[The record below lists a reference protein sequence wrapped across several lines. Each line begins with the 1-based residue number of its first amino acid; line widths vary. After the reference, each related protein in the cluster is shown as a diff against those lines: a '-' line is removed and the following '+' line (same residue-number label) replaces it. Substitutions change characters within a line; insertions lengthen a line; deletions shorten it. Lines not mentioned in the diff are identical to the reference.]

1 MEYCY
6 EPEMEEVML
15 LIVFLKLQFYS
26 IISREHN
33 GGEMLHMFYPT
44 GQFQMKGEQVCGNE
58 ETKNLIQFLSII
70 GNALLT

>member
-1 MEYCY
+1 MNNKKF
-6 EPEMEEVML
+6 
-15 LIVFLKLQFYS
+15 LISTIKVNLQVVSHLFQL
-26 IISREHN
+26 SREHN

-70 GNALLT
+70 GKALLT